1 MRSAFFSLR
10 GRFLISLMALLVAAM
25 LALVF
30 IGSLI
35 VYPGMIRDER
45 EQSINE
51 LDRLE
56 HTIEREMQTLLLSAK
71 DWATWDD
78 TLRWSPKSG
87 PGVKL

>member
-45 EQSINE
+45 EQSI
-51 LDRLE
+51 
-56 HTIEREMQTLLLSAK
+56 
-71 DWATWDD
+71 
-78 TLRWSPKSG
+78 
-87 PGVKL
+87 